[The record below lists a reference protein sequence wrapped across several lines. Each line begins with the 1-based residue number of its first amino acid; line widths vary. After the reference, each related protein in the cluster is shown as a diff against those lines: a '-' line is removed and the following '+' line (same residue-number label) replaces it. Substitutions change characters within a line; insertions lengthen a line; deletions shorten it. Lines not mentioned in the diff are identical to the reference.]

1 MNQEPATESL
11 RDIAEQARATTN
23 ADRCTIFQVD
33 AERSEIFSR
42 VALGLDPGQEI
53 RLSLS
58 RGVIGFVARTGRP
71 LRLRDVH
78 NDPRFD
84 PSTDVV
90 TGYQTRSIL
99 CVPVTNA
106 EGDVRGAVQVINKLD
121 GVFSD
126 EDENALTDLA
136 TTIAP
141 LLA

>member
-1 MNQEPATESL
+1 VSPDAQTETL
-11 RDIAEQARATTN
+11 RQIAEEARATTN

-33 AERSEIFSR
+33 AEPGEIFSR
-42 VALGLDPGQEI
+42 VALGLDPGVEI
-53 RLSLS
+53 RLPIG

-84 PSTDVV
+84 PSTDEA

-99 CVPVTNA
+99 CVPITDSK
-106 EGDVRGAVQVINKLD
+106 GDVRGAIQVINKLE

-126 EDENALTDLA
+126 EDEAALSELGVRVE
-136 TTIAP
+136 P
-141 LLA
+141 LLQ